1 MNSKERR
8 RQKRKAAGTDH
19 GKAPNSNSGANQWSQ
34 ATNLPTVFIFG
45 VEGVEDYV
53 NKLADLLS
61 PDCGVHTTESFCQS
75 EACSPAEIKTFLKR
89 DWVVHNIQ
97 RVERG
102 EEKAGLLPLIMV
114 EGAGPFYT
122 ISLYSPTDV
131 VRKECYA
138 HMPNTNGLSYDNL
151 VQLSRILGGPE
162 HVVLVEEQEF
172 CDTVGCSLE
181 QIEEHLKEHWV
192 VHDISAVLDGQEFVP
207 EPTVLLVRY
216 QPSLLTWHLIT
227 QRDAEA
233 RQHCLEINE
242 LSRLYE
248 QDCCDPIEMMPGD
261 AEGRSEVLPDEG
273 SDPRSTL

>member
-8 RQKRKAAGTDH
+8 RQKRRADGTDH
-19 GKAPNSNSGANQWSQ
+19 GKATNNNGGTTQWSQ

-102 EEKAGLLPLIMV
+102 EEKAGLLPLIVV

-122 ISLYSPTDV
+122 VSLYSPTDV
-131 VRKECYA
+131 VRKECYG
-138 HMPNTNGLSYDNL
+138 HMPNTNGLSYDDL
-151 VQLSRILGGPE
+151 VQLSRILGGPDQ
-162 HVVLVEEQEF
+162 VFLVEEQEF
-172 CDTVGCSLE
+172 CETVQCEPE
-181 QIEEHLKEHWV
+181 QMEEHLRDHWV
-192 VHDISAVLDGQEFVP
+192 QHDIRAVLAGLEFVP
-207 EPTVLLVRY
+207 QPTVILVCYRNW
-216 QPSLLTWHLIT
+216 LVTWRLIT
-227 QRDAEA
+227 QRDAGA
-233 RQHCLEINE
+233 RQQCIEINQ
-242 LSRLYE
+242 LSRLYRSDFDKAE
-248 QDCCDPIEMMPGD
+248 RDP
-261 AEGRSEVLPDEG
+261 S
-273 SDPRSTL
+273 S

>member
-8 RQKRKAAGTDH
+8 RQKRRADGTDH
-19 GKAPNSNSGANQWSQ
+19 SKATNNNGGATQWSQ

-53 NKLADLLS
+53 NKLADLLG

-75 EACSPAEIKTFLKR
+75 EACSPAEIKTLLKR

-114 EGAGPFYT
+114 EGAGPIYA

-138 HMPNTNGLSYDNL
+138 HMPNTNGLSYDDL
-151 VQLSRILGGPE
+151 VHLWRILGGPDQ
-162 HVVLVEEQEF
+162 VFLVEEKEL
-172 CDTVGCSLE
+172 CETVQCAPE
-181 QIEEHLKEHWV
+181 QMEEHLKEHWV
-192 VHDISAVLDGQEFVP
+192 EHDIRAVLAGLEVVP
-207 EPTVLLVRY
+207 EPTVVFVCY
-216 QPSLLTWHLIT
+216 QPGLVTWRLIT
-227 QRDAEA
+227 QRDAGA
-233 RQHCLEINE
+233 RQQCIEINE
-242 LSRLYE
+242 LSRMYVR
-248 QDCCDPIEMMPGD
+248 DCCDPIEMMPGD
-261 AEGRSEVLPDEG
+261 AEGRSEVLPGEG
-273 SDPRSTL
+273 SNPISTL

>member
-1 MNSKERR
+1 MIRSPTSKRAGAAGGRTQGEGRAMTGGAGVMNSKERR

-102 EEKAGLLPLIMV
+102 EEKAGLLPLIVV

-122 ISLYSPTDV
+122 VSLYSPTDV

-138 HMPNTNGLSYDNL
+138 HMPNTNGLSHNDL
-151 VQLSRILGGPE
+151 SQLSRILGGPE
-162 HVVLVEEQEF
+162 HAVLVEEQEF

-181 QIEEHLKEHWV
+181 QIEEHLK
-192 VHDISAVLDGQEFVP
+192 
-207 EPTVLLVRY
+207 
-216 QPSLLTWHLIT
+216 
-227 QRDAEA
+227 
-233 RQHCLEINE
+233 
-242 LSRLYE
+242 
-248 QDCCDPIEMMPGD
+248 
-261 AEGRSEVLPDEG
+261 RS
-273 SDPRSTL
+273 

>member
-8 RQKRKAAGTDH
+8 RLKRNAHKTDHDLAAGR
-19 GKAPNSNSGANQWSQ
+19 Q
-34 ATNLPTVFIFG
+34 AAGVSTEWKDNLSTVMFWGLEPT
-45 VEGVEDYV
+45 EDYV
-53 NKLADLLS
+53 NKLADLLG

-122 ISLYSPTDV
+122 ISLYSPTAD
-131 VRKECYA
+131 VRKECYPR
-138 HMPNTNGLSYDNL
+138 MPNTNGLSYDNL

-172 CDTVGCSLE
+172 CDTVG
-181 QIEEHLKEHWV
+181 
-192 VHDISAVLDGQEFVP
+192 
-207 EPTVLLVRY
+207 
-216 QPSLLTWHLIT
+216 
-227 QRDAEA
+227 
-233 RQHCLEINE
+233 
-242 LSRLYE
+242 
-248 QDCCDPIEMMPGD
+248 
-261 AEGRSEVLPDEG
+261 RSE
-273 SDPRSTL
+273 

>member
-8 RQKRKAAGTDH
+8 RQKRRADGTDH
-19 GKAPNSNSGANQWSQ
+19 GKAPNSSGGTTQWSQ

-53 NKLADLLS
+53 NKLADLLG

-122 ISLYSPTDV
+122 ISLYSPTAD
-131 VRKECYA
+131 VRKECYPR
-138 HMPNTNGLSYDNL
+138 MPNTNGLSYDNL
-151 VQLSRILGGPE
+151 VQLSCILGGPE
-162 HVVLVEEQEF
+162 RVFLVEEQEF
-172 CDTVGCSLE
+172 CDTVGCLLE
-181 QIEEHLKEHWV
+181 QMEAHLKKHWV
-192 VHDISAVLDGQEFVP
+192 DHDIRAVLAGLEVVP
-207 EPTVLLVRY
+207 QPTVVLVSYRNW
-216 QPSLLTWHLIT
+216 LVTWRLIT
-227 QRDAEA
+227 QRDASA

-242 LSRLYE
+242 LSRLY
-248 QDCCDPIEMMPGD
+248 
-261 AEGRSEVLPDEG
+261 G
-273 SDPRSTL
+273 SDSDKADRDPSS

>member
-1 MNSKERR
+1 MNSKEHR
-8 RQKRKAAGTDH
+8 RQKRRTDRTDH
-19 GKAPNSNSGANQWSQ
+19 GKSPNSNSGATQWSR
-34 ATNLPTVFIFG
+34 ATNLPTVRFWG
-45 VEGVEDYV
+45 WEAAEEYA
-53 NKLADLLS
+53 NRLADLLG
-61 PDCGVHTTESFCQS
+61 PDCGVHTTESFCES
-75 EACSPAEIKTFLKR
+75 EACSPAEMKNLLTR
-89 DWVVHNIQ
+89 DWVVYNIQ
-97 RVERG
+97 RVESG
-102 EEKAGLLPLIMV
+102 AEKAGLLPLIMV
-114 EGAGPFYT
+114 EGAGPIYT

-138 HMPNTNGLSYDNL
+138 HMPNTNGLSYTDL
-151 VQLSRILGGPE
+151 AQLSRILGGPE
-162 HVVLVEEQEF
+162 HVFLLEEQEF

-181 QIEEHLKEHWV
+181 QMKEHLKEHWV
-192 VHDISAVLDGQEFVP
+192 EHDLSAVLDGQEFVP

-216 QPSLLTWHLIT
+216 QPSPLTWHLIT